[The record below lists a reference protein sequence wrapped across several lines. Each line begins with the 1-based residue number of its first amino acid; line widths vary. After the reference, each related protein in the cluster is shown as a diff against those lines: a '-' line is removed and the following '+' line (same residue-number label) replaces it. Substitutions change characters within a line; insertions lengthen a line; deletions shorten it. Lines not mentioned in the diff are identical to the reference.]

1 MSAYT
6 KEFKQLIHQKIDEIF
21 LDEIANIERAA
32 DLIISSI
39 VKDRLV
45 YVFGTGHSMLMGMEM
60 FTRAGGLVQV
70 SPMFDLSLSGFSG
83 GLRATYL
90 ERLPGYAKALLD
102 YYSPA
107 AGSTLIVVSSSGKN
121 AAPVEMAIEARKRGI
136 KVIALTS
143 IEYSKSVP
151 AANPAGKKLFE
162 VADVVIDT
170 KVPAGDA
177 ALQIEGLE
185 QKVASISTVLDAYVL
200 ETLVVVVVEK
210 MLSMG
215 LKPSI
220 WMEPNVPGGD
230 EFNKQYL
237 DKYFKKIK
245 PL

>member
-1 MSAYT
+1 MNTYT
-6 KEFKQLIHQKIDEIF
+6 KEFKQFVQSKIDKIF
-21 LDEIANIERAA
+21 LDEISNIKKAA
-32 DLIISSI
+32 DLIIGSI
-39 VKDRLV
+39 TNDKLV

-70 SPMFDLSLSGFSG
+70 FPMFDLSVSGFNG
-83 GLRATYL
+83 GIKATYV

-102 YYSPA
+102 YYRPE

-121 AAPVEMAIEARKRGI
+121 AVPVEMAIEAGKRGI

-151 AANPAGKKLFE
+151 PANPAGKKLFE

-170 KVPAGDA
+170 KVPVGDA
-177 ALQIEGLE
+177 TLKVEGFV
-185 QKVASISTVLDAYVL
+185 QKVASVSTILDAYVL
-200 ETLVVVVVEK
+200 ETLVVEVVEK

-215 LKPSI
+215 LTPSI
-220 WMEPNVPGGD
+220 WMEGNVPGGD
-230 EFNKQYL
+230 EFNRQYW
-237 DKYFKKIK
+237 DKYFERIK